1 MRKFEKLVKE
11 IGQSFSV
18 NVAKLIQPREL
29 KVFRLGTYIMP
40 VSKESVDLSEYFID
54 EEGDM
59 YTLNDD
65 TSFTKFGSR
74 LVQVSNNAYDAGG
87 KRTNSFRATNGRK
100 VTIRREHLIRIM
112 RRGDLGLKLTFDEL
126 PVVQGK
132 VDTQNFTSNIA

>member
-18 NVAKLIQPREL
+18 NVAKLIVPKEL
-29 KVFRLGTYIMP
+29 KVYRLGEYRMAKTGE
-40 VSKESVDLSEYFID
+40 VLDLSEYFID

-65 TSFTKFGSR
+65 TYFTNNGTR
-74 LVQVSNNAYDAGG
+74 LKQISNGAYDAGG
-87 KRTNSFRATNGRK
+87 KMTNSFRATNGRK
-100 VTIRREHLIRIM
+100 VTIRREHF
-112 RRGDLGLKLTFDEL
+112 RRLMHQGNLGLKLTFDEL

-132 VDTQNFTSNIA
+132 INTPNFQANV